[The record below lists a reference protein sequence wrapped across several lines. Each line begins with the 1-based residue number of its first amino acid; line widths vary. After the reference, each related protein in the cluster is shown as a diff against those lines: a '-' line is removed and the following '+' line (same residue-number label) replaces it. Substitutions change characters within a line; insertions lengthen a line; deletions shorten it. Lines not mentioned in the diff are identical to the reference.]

1 MWSTLLRAISSMVI
15 AYLVY
20 YVLKWLNPKC
30 KAGAG
35 LPPGSMGLP
44 LIGETLH
51 LFFPSNSLDVHMF
64 FKNRIQKHGP
74 LFKTNIAGQPVVV
87 SSDPKVNHCPF
98 LQEGKPVQFCFILNH
113 SGEESIKEKLL
124 SQLEELIYRNLGS
137 WSKHDSV
144 ELKRAFSMM
153 VCKFTSRQLFGRD
166 AERLRQS
173 TAEKLTNFIQVLMSF
188 PLNIPGTRFHKC
200 LEEKIEVTSTL
211 REIVK
216 EKQAS
221 HDDKMHEGDILSQFV
236 KDMKTEKFAQED
248 FVVKILFSTLF
259 ATTETNSSI
268 ISLALKLLSENP
280 SAIEQLQVEHEEIL
294 RNRPKS
300 SSSVTW
306 DEYKSMTFTLQDHII
321 NSLFPSLLFI
331 LNYFRKQLKV
341 EALYSLL
348 GYTIPA
354 GWGIMIASSAQH
366 LNTGVFRDPLA
377 FNPWRWK
384 VLLQFLPFYFV
395 TTMNFM
401 PFGRGV
407 RQCAGAEF
415 SKALLSIFFIIYWS
429 PYYRWKPVKASNI
442 TRTPL
447 LNFGDGI
454 HIKASKK

>member
-1 MWSTLLRAISSMVI
+1 MDAFSKAIS
-15 AYLVY
+15 
-20 YVLKWLNPKC
+20 PD
-30 KAGAG
+30 
-35 LPPGSMGLP
+35 
-44 LIGETLH
+44 GE
-51 LFFPSNSLDVHMF
+51 
-64 FKNRIQKHGP
+64 R
-74 LFKTNIAGQPVVV
+74 KTNQPGHRYPR
-87 SSDPKVNHCPF
+87 S
-98 LQEGKPVQFCFILNH
+98 FILNH
-113 SGEESIKEKLL
+113 SGAESIKEKLL

-153 VCKFTSRQLFGRD
+153 VCKFTSRQMFGRD

-200 LEEKIEVTSTL
+200 LEEKMEVTSTL

-221 HDDKMHEGDILSQFV
+221 HDDKMHEGDILSQLV

-306 DEYKSMTFTLQDHII
+306 DEYKSMTFTLQVTPI
-321 NSLFPSLLFI
+321 NVFKFQIMHYGFYPRCLQKS
-331 LNYFRKQLKV
+331 YMC
-341 EALYSLL
+341 LY
-348 GYTIPA
+348 
-354 GWGIMIASSAQH
+354 
-366 LNTGVFRDPLA
+366 A
-377 FNPWRWK
+377 F
-384 VLLQFLPFYFV
+384 L
-395 TTMNFM
+395 
-401 PFGRGV
+401 
-407 RQCAGAEF
+407 
-415 SKALLSIFFIIYWS
+415 
-429 PYYRWKPVKASNI
+429 
-442 TRTPL
+442 
-447 LNFGDGI
+447 
-454 HIKASKK
+454 